1 MEKLL
6 PYFERELGMLRRAS
20 HEFAE
25 RYPKLAG
32 SLLMNGETCADPH
45 VERLIQSVALLNA
58 RTAKRLDDDYA
69 GFTEAL
75 LGVLYP
81 HYLRPIPSCSIA
93 RFDNSAADASAT
105 IPRGTA
111 LRSLGSAGAGCRF
124 RTAYDV
130 AVAPLQISAAR
141 FDTFIHAPSSL
152 QLPPD
157 ITASIRIGIACTAAN
172 RSLAELRLPVLR
184 VYLDGEASL
193 RATLRDTLFMH
204 TACACIETEGQWR
217 MLDRVPVR
225 PAGFDEADALLPF
238 EAAEQPAYRL
248 LSEYF
253 AYPEKFDFIDI
264 DLAELLRHAA
274 PGCANVTLHLPLI
287 GVRADSSAAR
297 ILRTLTRDNLLLSCT
312 PIVNLFRHIATPI
325 QVNHTQSSYP
335 LLPDALP
342 AKACEIYSVDT
353 VHLLQRS
360 NARDS
365 ISTEFVPY
373 YSLRHGESPS
383 RKGRYWIA
391 RRDEELA
398 SSHAAHAA
406 HEYSLALIDRD
417 FDPLKSE
424 TGIASIGITCTNR
437 NLPHEL
443 QGGLP
448 GGDLATEAS
457 AGSVP
462 IRLLRKPTPTQRLSS
477 ARGAQWGLVS
487 HLSLN
492 HRTLTQ
498 QGLPAFT
505 AMLRLYALPGN
516 AFSQR
521 QIDGITGL
529 AHALGT
535 AWLRRGTGLACLHG
549 VDIRITLDEDAYAGT
564 GIHIFAQMLDSLLGL
579 YAHLNSY
586 TQLTIVSHA
595 SGKELLRCAPRN
607 GSLALA

>member
-81 HYLRPIPSCSIA
+81 HYLRPIPSCAIA
-93 RFDNSAADASAT
+93 RFDNSAAGGDATAVV
-105 IPRGTA
+105 PRGTQ
-111 LRSLGSAGAGCRF
+111 LKSLGSTAPGCKF

-130 AVAPLQISAAR
+130 AVAPVQIAAAR

-157 ITASIRIGIACTAAN
+157 ITASIRITIACTAAN

-184 VYLDGEASL
+184 VFLDGEASL
-193 RATLRDTLFMH
+193 RATLRDTLFMR

-217 MLDRVPVR
+217 LLERVPVR
-225 PAGFDEADALLPF
+225 PAGFDDADALLPF
-238 EAAEQPAYRL
+238 SPAEQPAYRL

-264 DLAELLRHAA
+264 GLAELLRHAA
-274 PGCANVTLHLPLI
+274 PGCANVTLHLALN
-287 GVRADSSAAR
+287 GLRADSGAAR

-325 QVNHTQSSYP
+325 QITHTRSSYP

-360 NARDS
+360 GAGDS
-365 ISTEFVPY
+365 VSTEFVPY

-383 RKGRYWIA
+383 RKGRYWIV

-398 SSHAAHAA
+398 GGRAS

-417 FDPLKSE
+417 FDPLKAE
-424 TGIASIGITCTNR
+424 AGTASIGLTCTNR

-448 GGDLATEAS
+448 GGDLAAEGA
-457 AGSVP
+457 AGGVP
-462 IRLLRKPTPTQRLSS
+462 IRLLRKPTLSQRLTS

-492 HRTLTQ
+492 HRALTQ
-498 QGLPAFT
+498 QGLPAFA
-505 AMLRLYALPGN
+505 AMLRLYALPDN
-516 AFSQR
+516 AVSQR

-529 AHALGT
+529 AHSLGT
-535 AWLRRGTGLACLHG
+535 AWLHRGTGLACLHG
-549 VDIRITLDEDAYAGT
+549 VDVRITLDEDAYAGT
-564 GIHIFAQMLDSLLGL
+564 GIHIFAQMLDSLLGMV
-579 YAHLNSY
+579 AHLNSY

>member
-93 RFDNSAADASAT
+93 RFDNSAEAADSAT
-105 IPRGTA
+105 IPRGSA
-111 LRSLGSAGAGCRF
+111 LRSLGSTAPGCKF

-130 AVAPLQISAAR
+130 AVAPVQISAAR

-157 ITASIRIGIACTAAN
+157 ITASIRIGIACTAPN

-184 VYLDGEASL
+184 MYLDGEASL
-193 RATLRDTLFMH
+193 RATLRDTLFMRA
-204 TACACIETEGQWR
+204 ACACIQTEGQWR
-217 MLDRVPVR
+217 MLERVPLR
-225 PAGFDEADALLPF
+225 PAGFDDADALLPF

-274 PGCANVTLHLPLI
+274 PGCANVTLHLPLN
-287 GVRADSSAAR
+287 GVRGDSSAAR

-325 QVNHTQSSYP
+325 QVTHTQSSYP

-342 AKACEIYSVDT
+342 AKACEIYSVDS

-360 NARDS
+360 GARDS
-365 ISTEFVPY
+365 IATEFVSY

-398 SSHAAHAA
+398 SGRVA
-406 HEYSLALIDRD
+406 HEYSLSLIDRD

-437 NLPHEL
+437 NLPQEL
-443 QGGLP
+443 QGGLA

-462 IRLLRKPTPTQRLSS
+462 IRLLRKPTPSQRLSS

-498 QGLPAFT
+498 QGLPAFS

-516 AFSQR
+516 AVSQR

-529 AHALGT
+529 AHTLGT

-549 VDIRITLDEDAYAGT
+549 VDIRVTLDEDAYAGT
-564 GIHIFAQMLDSLLGL
+564 GIHIFAQLLDSLLGM

-595 SGKELLRCAPRN
+595 SGKELLQCAPRN